1 MMIDSTIVRLTMRQ
15 LLGQK
20 RTILMLAFALIPVL
34 VALLYRLNGDHV
46 RHDPQEWTA
55 TVALARLVVGLVLPF
70 TALVFGTAAL
80 GTEFEDGTAV
90 YLLSKPIPRST
101 IVLSKLLVAWGA
113 TVVVVLVST
122 FPTGFLALSGEP
134 QDGIVVAFAIA
145 AVFGALIY
153 CAAFL
158 WLSIA
163 TSRALIAGLLYVFIW
178 EGVVVNLFKGV
189 RLFSVRQ
196 YTLGIAGEL
205 MSVPKRVFDPR
216 LQGPT
221 AIVLA
226 CLVTGV
232 AIWLAFRSLKRW
244 EIGETS

>member
-1 MMIDSTIVRLTMRQ
+1 MIDSTIVRLTARQ

-20 RTILMLAFALIPVL
+20 RTILMLGFATLPVL
-34 VALLYRLNGDHV
+34 IALLYRLNGDHTH
-46 RHDPQEWTA
+46 HDPQEWTA
-55 TVALARLVVGLVLPF
+55 NVALAGLVVGLVLPF

-90 YLLSKPIPRST
+90 YLLAKPISRST
-101 IVLSKLLVAWGA
+101 IVLSKLLVAWAA
-113 TVVVVLVST
+113 TSAVVLLAT
-122 FPTGFLALSGEP
+122 IPTGLLAISGRP
-134 QDGIVVAFAIA
+134 QDGMIVGFAIA
-145 AVFGALIY
+145 VVLGALIY
-153 CAAFL
+153 CSAFL

-205 MSVPKRVFDPR
+205 SSAPKAVFDPR
-216 LQGPT
+216 LQGVT
-221 AIVLA
+221 AILLGT
-226 CLVTGV
+226 LVTAL
-232 AIWLAFRSLKRW
+232 AIWLAFRGLKRW
-244 EIGETS
+244 EIGESS